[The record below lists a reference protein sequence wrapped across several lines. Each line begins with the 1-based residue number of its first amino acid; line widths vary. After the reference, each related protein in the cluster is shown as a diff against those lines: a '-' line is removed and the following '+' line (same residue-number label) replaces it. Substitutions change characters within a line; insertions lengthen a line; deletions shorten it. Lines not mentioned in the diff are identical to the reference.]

1 MHQVILAC
9 YEQRTLYDSAL
20 WGMINLIPKA
30 GKDTRFLN
38 NLRPITLPNADYKV
52 MEKIIANRLEPVME
66 FIIHSDQQG
75 FLKNRNISCNIRKI
89 FDLMRYSEE
98 KEYEALI
105 LSLDFEKCFDC
116 IELQVIT

>member
-1 MHQVILAC
+1 
-9 YEQRTLYDSAL
+9 
-20 WGMINLIPKA
+20 
-30 GKDTRFLN
+30 
-38 NLRPITLPNADYKV
+38 

-116 IELQVIT
+116 IELQAIT